1 MIEKSIGE
9 LVEIYPYINVY
20 LGDFEIDFDNEKSF
34 EDNLKKQPEYFFQQR
49 KMTLE
54 ETVDEF
60 ESYLKKASSILEENV
75 EIVHKISIFPGKSK
89 DGTPENFKEIT
100 VNKGEVIAIVGET
113 GSGKSRLLED
123 IEWQAERDTPTNR
136 MVVINDL
143 TKKERQRLSG
153 RQRIIAQLSQN
164 MNFVL
169 DMNVG
174 EFLTMHA
181 ECFVK
186 KTKVQPLVEKVYE
199 EAINLAGEDFGLD
212 TSITSLSG
220 GQSRALMIADCA
232 YISKAPIVL
241 IDEIENA
248 GIDRKKAL
256 KLLVGNEKIV
266 FIATHDPVL
275 ALSADK
281 RIVIKN
287 GAINSIIEKNAKEQK
302 ALEAA
307 EEMDRKL
314 LQLRDRIREGE
325 IISKFQ
331 VL

>member
-1 MIEKSIGE
+1 MINKSIGE
-9 LVEIYPYINVY
+9 LIDIYPYINIY
-20 LGDFEIDFDNEKSF
+20 LGDFEISFDNEKNF
-34 EDNLKKQPEYFFQQR
+34 EENLKEQPDYFFEQR
-49 KMTLE
+49 KMSLE
-54 ETVDEF
+54 ETVEEF
-60 ESYLKKASSILEENV
+60 EKYLDKASSILSESIEV
-75 EIVHKISIFPGKSK
+75 VDCISIFPGNAK
-89 DGTPENFKEIT
+89 DGTKESFEKIT

-123 IEWQAERDTPTNR
+123 IEWQAENDTPTKR
-136 MVVINDL
+136 TVLINDMH
-143 TKKERQRLSG
+143 KKHRQKASG
-153 RQRIIAQLSQN
+153 RQRLVAQLSQN

-174 EFLTMHA
+174 EFLRMHG
-181 ECFVK
+181 ECFVSSDQ
-186 KTKVQPLVEKVYE
+186 VEPLVKKVYE
-199 EAINLAGEDFGLD
+199 EAISLAGEEFSLD

-232 YISKAPIVL
+232 FISKAPIVL

-248 GIDRKKAL
+248 GIDRKKAM

-287 GAINSIIEKNAKEQK
+287 GAIDRIIHRSSEEQQ

-307 EEMDRKL
+307 EQMDRSL
-314 LQLRDRIREGE
+314 LLLRDRIREGE
-325 IISKFQ
+325 IISD
-331 VL
+331 L

>member
-1 MIEKSIGE
+1 MVEKSIGE

-20 LGDFEIDFDNEKSF
+20 LGDFEINFDKEKSF
-34 EDNLKKQPEYFFQQR
+34 EDNLKEQPEFFFEQR
-49 KMTLE
+49 KMSLE
-54 ETVDEF
+54 ETVGEF
-60 ESYLKKASSILEENV
+60 ENYLKKASSILEESMESV
-75 EIVHKISIFPGKSK
+75 EKISIFPGYSK
-89 DGTPENFKEIT
+89 DGMAEGFQEIT
-100 VNKGEVIAIVGET
+100 VNKGEVIAIVGPT

-123 IEWQAERDTPTNR
+123 IEWQAEGDTPTKR

-143 TKKERQRLSG
+143 TKKERQRISG
-153 RQRIIAQLSQN
+153 RQRLIAQLSQN

-186 KTKVQPLVEKVYE
+186 KAMVQPLVEKVYK
-199 EAINLAGEDFGLD
+199 EAIALAGEDFELT

-256 KLLVGNEKIV
+256 RLLVGNEKIV

-287 GAINSIIEKNAKEQK
+287 GAINSIIEKNSAEQK

-307 EEMDRKL
+307 EEMDRRL
-314 LQLRDRIREGE
+314 LKLRDRIREGE
-325 IISKFQ
+325 IISA
-331 VL
+331 L